1 MDDLISYK
9 ASKPLSD
16 LIIPLIIYF
25 DMVWYTPQP
34 LPNENR
40 PTSYGIVSPRG
51 GCIEK
56 MVDSPSMKPSTT
68 SLESS
73 PLEDSCIPTTTAGKD
88 AADETT
94 CMSRS
99 GKWTK
104 NQSMKMMRN
113 IGAEISADAHD
124 ECKDDTSAI
133 ATEREE
139 RDGVETSFS
148 PIIAKSKNTRKE
160 STKSNTRKESNKSNR
175 FRFTESMASMKSKG
189 PTVSTV
195 PSTAPV
201 DRSVKKNG
209 NGSWK
214 SPFKGASSTLASKMV
229 SMESKGSA
237 MIKKEVVA
245 SKIKPPSEVLESVDD
260 LSVEKPSL
268 GENRDEMVAQ
278 GSAIQEGVIKSKVKN
293 LSEFDIVAPIASEVK
308 KATKLIRDELN
319 DMNQQQQSLLHTQ
332 HNQELMLQEKVHEL
346 EKQAFIVNLEHQKQ
360 LQRIAE
366 SAASLLTMASLAL
379 ERQRE
384 TQIVLLFGKEVEVD
398 YEGVETLIKEE
409 KAPLD
414 LCYMEE

>member
-1 MDDLISYK
+1 
-9 ASKPLSD
+9 
-16 LIIPLIIYF
+16 
-25 DMVWYTPQP
+25 
-34 LPNENR
+34 
-40 PTSYGIVSPRG
+40 
-51 GCIEK
+51 
-56 MVDSPSMKPSTT
+56 
-68 SLESS
+68 
-73 PLEDSCIPTTTAGKD
+73 
-88 AADETT
+88 
-94 CMSRS
+94 
-99 GKWTK
+99 
-104 NQSMKMMRN
+104 MMRN

-148 PIIAKSKNTRKE
+148 PIIAKSNKNNTRKE

-195 PSTAPV
+195 PSTVTV

-245 SKIKPPSEVLESVDD
+245 SEIKPPSEVLESVDD

-278 GSAIQEGVIKSKVKN
+278 GSAIQEGVIKSEVKN
-293 LSEFDIVAPIASEVK
+293 FSEFDIVAPIASEEK

-319 DMNQQQQSLLHTQ
+319 DMNHQQQSMLHTQ
-332 HNQELMLQEKVHEL
+332 HTQELMLQEKLHEL

-414 LCYMEE
+414 LCYMEEWFNRMHPWQWEIFLCKSDSGRCSSDMTFTYQNSGDN